1 MEKKLMIISVILIST
16 LGIICGLSIGQLFI
30 ILSISLGIYTPILF
44 TKKKLNKS
52 LKVKEEKKQLN
63 QIKEISKVEEK
74 KKTYSPTI
82 RNDFLKNDFTKE
94 KILVKKK
101 SY

>member
-1 MEKKLMIISVILIST
+1 MIISVILIST
-16 LGIICGLSIGQLFI
+16 LGIIYGLSISQLFI
-30 ILSISLGIYTPILF
+30 IFSISLGIYTPILF
-44 TKKKLNKS
+44 TKKKLNNF
-52 LKVKEEKKQLN
+52 LKKKEEKKQLN

-74 KKTYSPTI
+74 KKTYSPKI
-82 RNDFLKNDFTKE
+82 INNSFNNYLTKE